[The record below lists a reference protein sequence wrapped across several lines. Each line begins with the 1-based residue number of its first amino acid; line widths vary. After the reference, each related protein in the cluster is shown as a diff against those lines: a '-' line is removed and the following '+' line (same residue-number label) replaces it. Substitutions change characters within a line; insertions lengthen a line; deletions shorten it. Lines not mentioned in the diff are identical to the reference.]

1 MMCGKN
7 NKRKDYMPK
16 ANSKRG
22 FTIIEVVLVL
32 AIAGLIFLM
41 VFIALPAM
49 QRSQRDTQ
57 RRDSLSMMMTQITQ
71 YQANNR
77 NKLPNDKAET
87 VTVGNDSKAVETTD
101 SGWAKFYNAYLLAQ
115 NDTFEDPNGNSYTIK
130 AASCGTTTT
139 NGDCIDAVQRQKTLF
154 TGNEGEAQNY
164 QISIVYN
171 ATCDGEKAVYN
182 SGSRKIAILYKLE
195 GGGTYCSNN

>member
-1 MMCGKN
+1 
-7 NKRKDYMPK
+7 MPK
-16 ANSKRG
+16 AENKRG

-57 RRDSLSMMMTQITQ
+57 RRDSLSMMMTQIQQ

-77 NKLPNDKAET
+77 NKLPMEVKD
-87 VTVGNDSKAVETTD
+87 VTSKVHVDPDALTNNPWD
-101 SGWAKFYNAYLLAQ
+101 KFYKDYLLAQ
-115 NDTFEDPNGNSYTIK
+115 NDTFEDPNGNKYKLEIDK
-130 AASCGTTTT
+130 CGTTSEGSDCV
-139 NGDCIDAVQRQKTLF
+139 NGQRNDYDFIGGTKPQDYTV
-154 TGNEGEAQNY
+154 
-164 QISIVYN
+164 SVVYN
-171 ATCDGEKAVYN
+171 SVCDGEKAVYN
-182 SGSRKIAILYKLE
+182 SGSRKISILYKFE

>member
-1 MMCGKN
+1 
-7 NKRKDYMPK
+7 MPK
-16 ANSKRG
+16 VKSKKG

-57 RRDSLSMMMTQITQ
+57 RRDQLSGMMTQITQ

-77 NKLPNDKAET
+77 NKLPEDQNAWNSFITNYMKA
-87 VTVGNDSKAVETTD
+87 G
-101 SGWAKFYNAYLLAQ
+101 G
-115 NDTFEDPNGNSYTIK
+115 DTFEDPNGNEYTVK
-130 AASCGTTTT
+130 LVACGATSASGSCDNSAQRNGTDFAT
-139 NGDCIDAVQRQKTLF
+139 
-154 TGNEGEAQNY
+154 QNY
-164 QISIVYN
+164 EILVVTGATCNGEETIANSGTRKVSIV
-171 ATCDGEKAVYN
+171 
-182 SGSRKIAILYKLE
+182 YKLE

>member
-1 MMCGKN
+1 
-7 NKRKDYMPK
+7 MPK
-16 ANSKRG
+16 VNSKRG

-57 RRDSLSMMMTQITQ
+57 RRDALSMMMTQITQ

-77 NKLPNDKAET
+77 NKLPVDK
-87 VTVGNDSKAVETTD
+87 VDSKITVDPATFTD
-101 SGWAKFYNAYLLAQ
+101 TNLTGWAGFYKNYLLAQ
-115 NDTFEDPNGNSYTIK
+115 NDTFEDPNGNAYKLGIVNCS
-130 AASCGTTTT
+130 AASGECSAG
-139 NGDCIDAVQRQKTLF
+139 QRAAADF
-154 TGNEGEAQNY
+154 TGGEGAQNY
-164 QISIVYN
+164 EVSVVYN
-171 ATCDGEKAVYN
+171 AVCDGEKAVYN
-182 SGSRKIAILYKLE
+182 SGSRKVAILYKLE

>member
-1 MMCGKN
+1 
-7 NKRKDYMPK
+7 MPK

-57 RRDSLSMMMTQITQ
+57 RRDQLSMMMTQITQ

-77 NKLPNDKAET
+77 NKLPEDKIPSGKVLEI
-87 VTVGNDSKAVETTD
+87 NPEELTD
-101 SGWAKFYNAYLLAQ
+101 GDNVAWIGWGGFYKNYLLAQ
-115 NDTFEDPNGNSYTIK
+115 NDSFDDPNGNPYKLYIQTCTKGENDECSNGQRTYSY
-130 AASCGTTTT
+130 
-139 NGDCIDAVQRQKTLF
+139 F
-154 TGNEGEAQNY
+154 TGDENDARAQNY
-164 QISIVYN
+164 KISVLYN
-171 ATCDGEKAVYN
+171 AVCDGEKAVYN
-182 SGSRKIAILYKLE
+182 SGSREVAILYKLE

>member
-1 MMCGKN
+1 M
-7 NKRKDYMPK
+7 
-16 ANSKRG
+16 SKVKSKKG

-57 RRDSLSMMMTQITQ
+57 RRDQLSGMMTQITQ

-77 NKLPNDKAET
+77 NKLPETQNDWNSFITNYMKA
-87 VTVGNDSKAVETTD
+87 G
-101 SGWAKFYNAYLLAQ
+101 G
-115 NDTFEDPNGNSYTIK
+115 DTFEDPNGNEYTIK
-130 AASCGTTTT
+130 LVACGATSG
-139 NGDCIDAVQRQKTLF
+139 NGDCANTAQRNATDF
-154 TGNEGEAQNY
+154 ATQNY
-164 QISIVYN
+164 EILVVTG
-171 ATCDGEKAVYN
+171 ATCDGEKTVAN
-182 SGSRKIAILYKLE
+182 SGTRKVSIVYKLE